1 MDLRQMEYLVT
12 LAEEQQFTRAA
23 AVCGVSQSGLS
34 AAIRS
39 LEEEFGTS
47 LFTRTTRRVVVT
59 DAGRALLPFVREML
73 TQAAAGRDA
82 VVRATRQLSGR
93 LRVGAEQCLGVV
105 DVPPLLERF
114 HRRYPLVDIHFVQ
127 AGSHELAAQVRAG
140 DLDVAFVATT
150 DHLASM
156 SPAELGQRPLV
167 LLVPPTDPLATSARV
182 EWEQLSERD
191 FIDFRESWGV
201 RTLTDAAFAAHG
213 ITRRVPCTVDD
224 IHTLLDLTHR
234 GLGIALVPQHVA
246 AKPQAAGLVTVAL
259 PPEETPV
266 WVVSAIASST
276 AEPAAL
282 RLLEILDVDAQA
294 CGVDGAAC
302 VDAATEEPETSAA
315 VVPTVSVTTA

>member
-23 AVCGVSQSGLS
+23 SVCGVSQSGLS

-39 LEEEFGTS
+39 LEEEFATS
-47 LFTRTTRRVVVT
+47 LFTRTTRRVVAT
-59 DAGRALLPFVREML
+59 DAGRALLPFAREML
-73 TQAAAGRDA
+73 AQASAGRDA
-82 VVRATRQLSGR
+82 VVRATRQLAGT

-114 HRRYPLVDIHFVQ
+114 HRRYPMVDIHFVQ

-140 DLDVAFVATT
+140 DLDVAFVATA

-156 SPAELGQRPLV
+156 SPAELGRRPLV
-167 LLVPPTDPLATSARV
+167 LLVPPGDPLAASSRV
-182 EWEQLSERD
+182 EWSQLRERD

-201 RTLTDAAFAAHG
+201 RTLTDSAFAAHG
-213 ITRRVPCTVDD
+213 IPRRIPCTVDD
-224 IHTLLDLTHR
+224 IHTLLDLIHR

-246 AKPQAAGLVTVAL
+246 AKPQAHGLVTVAL
-259 PPEETPV
+259 PPDETPV
-266 WVVSAIASST
+266 WIVSAIASST

-282 RLLEILDVDAQA
+282 RLLEILDLDA
-294 CGVDGAAC
+294 AAC
-302 VDAATEEPETSAA
+302 CAVTPDQASAA
-315 VVPTVSVTTA
+315 AASSSTVATS